1 MRVLSKYCNLA
12 ARLRTCLH
20 GMPMQYIIYMPE
32 TLNLTNSTSGA
43 PLTLEMIKG
52 VLVKEVLARPTLC
65 IGDVAAMLGVGP
77 RTLSAVL
84 KREGGGNFCSFIS
97 DLRLAEAERL
107 LRLHRYARFSAE
119 QIGLMVGF
127 ASRQS
132 FYPHF
137 KEKYG
142 CTPIEYRSRN
152 LNDNQRPEDA
162 DY

>member
-1 MRVLSKYCNLA
+1 
-12 ARLRTCLH
+12 
-20 GMPMQYIIYMPE
+20 MPE
-32 TLNLTNSTSGA
+32 TINASKARPVAS
-43 PLTLEMIKG
+43 LTLEQIKG

-65 IGDVAAMLGVGP
+65 IGDVASMLGVGP

-97 DLRLAEAERL
+97 DLRLAEAARL

-119 QIGLMVGF
+119 QIGLMAGF

-152 LNDNQRPEDA
+152 LNENKRPEDA

>member
-1 MRVLSKYCNLA
+1 
-12 ARLRTCLH
+12 
-20 GMPMQYIIYMPE
+20 MPE
-32 TLNLTNSTSGA
+32 TINASKARPVAS
-43 PLTLEMIKG
+43 LTLEQIKG
-52 VLVKEVLARPTLC
+52 AMGKEVLARPKLS

-84 KREGGGNFCSFIS
+84 KREGNGNFRSFVS
-97 DLRLAEAERL
+97 DLRLAEAARL

-119 QIGLMVGF
+119 QIGLMAGF

-152 LNDNQRPEDA
+152 LNENKRPEDA

>member
-1 MRVLSKYCNLA
+1 
-12 ARLRTCLH
+12 
-20 GMPMQYIIYMPE
+20 MPE
-32 TLNLTNSTSGA
+32 TINASKARPGA
-43 PLTLEMIKG
+43 SLTLEQIKG
-52 VLVKEVLARPTLC
+52 VLGKEVLARPKLS

-84 KREGGGNFCSFIS
+84 KREGCGNFCSFVS
-97 DLRLAEAERL
+97 DLRLAEAARL

-119 QIGLMVGF
+119 QIGLMAGF

-152 LNDNQRPEDA
+152 NNENKRPEDA

>member
-1 MRVLSKYCNLA
+1 
-12 ARLRTCLH
+12 
-20 GMPMQYIIYMPE
+20 MPE
-32 TLNLTNSTSGA
+32 TINASKARPGA
-43 PLTLEMIKG
+43 SLTLEQIKG
-52 VLVKEVLARPTLC
+52 AMGKEVLARPKLS

-84 KREGGGNFCSFIS
+84 KREGCGNFRSFVS

-107 LRLHRYARFSAE
+107 LRLRRYARFSAE

-142 CTPIEYRSRN
+142 CTPIEYRRRK
-152 LNDNQRPEDA
+152 LNNHKVQGDA
-162 DY
+162 DF

>member
-1 MRVLSKYCNLA
+1 
-12 ARLRTCLH
+12 
-20 GMPMQYIIYMPE
+20 MPIQYIIYMPE
-32 TLNLTNSTSGA
+32 TLNLTNVTPGA

-84 KREGGGNFCSFIS
+84 KREGNGNFCSFVS
-97 DLRLAEAERL
+97 DLRLAEAARL

-137 KEKYG
+137 KKKYG
-142 CTPIEYRSRN
+142 CTPIEYRRRK
-152 LNDNQRPEDA
+152 LNNYKEQGDA
-162 DY
+162 DF

>member
-1 MRVLSKYCNLA
+1 
-12 ARLRTCLH
+12 
-20 GMPMQYIIYMPE
+20 MPE
-32 TLNLTNSTSGA
+32 TLNSTNSTPGA

-84 KREGGGNFCSFIS
+84 KREGCGNFRSFVS

-142 CTPIEYRSRN
+142 CTPIEYRSRK
-152 LNDNQRPEDA
+152 LNENKRPEDA
-162 DY
+162 DF

>member
-1 MRVLSKYCNLA
+1 
-12 ARLRTCLH
+12 
-20 GMPMQYIIYMPE
+20 MPE
-32 TLNLTNSTSGA
+32 TLNLTNSTPVA
-43 PLTLEMIKG
+43 PLTLEIIKG

-84 KREGGGNFCSFIS
+84 KREGCGNFRSFVS

-152 LNDNQRPEDA
+152 INENKRPEDA
-162 DY
+162 DF

>member
-1 MRVLSKYCNLA
+1 
-12 ARLRTCLH
+12 
-20 GMPMQYIIYMPE
+20 MPE
-32 TLNLTNSTSGA
+32 TINASKARPVAS
-43 PLTLEMIKG
+43 LTLEQIKG
-52 VLVKEVLARPTLC
+52 AMGKEVLARPKLS
-65 IGDVAAMLGVGP
+65 IGDVAALLGVGP

-84 KREGGGNFCSFIS
+84 KREGCGNFCSFVS
-97 DLRLAEAERL
+97 DLRLAEAARL

-119 QIGLMVGF
+119 QIGLMAGF

-152 LNDNQRPEDA
+152 INENKRPEDA

>member
-1 MRVLSKYCNLA
+1 
-12 ARLRTCLH
+12 
-20 GMPMQYIIYMPE
+20 MPE
-32 TLNLTNSTSGA
+32 TINASKARPGA
-43 PLTLEMIKG
+43 SLTLEQIKD
-52 VLVKEVLARPTLC
+52 VLGKEVLARPKLS

-84 KREGGGNFCSFIS
+84 KREGCGNFCSFVS
-97 DLRLAEAERL
+97 DLRLAEAARL

-119 QIGLMVGF
+119 QIGLMAGF

-152 LNDNQRPEDA
+152 LNENKRPEDA
-162 DY
+162 DF

>member
-1 MRVLSKYCNLA
+1 
-12 ARLRTCLH
+12 
-20 GMPMQYIIYMPE
+20 MPE
-32 TLNLTNSTSGA
+32 TLNLTKTTPGVS
-43 PLTLEMIKG
+43 LTLEKIKG
-52 VLVKEVLARPTLC
+52 VLVKEVLSRPTLC

-84 KREGGGNFCSFIS
+84 KREGCGNFRSFVS

-107 LRLHRYARFSAE
+107 LRLRRYARFSAE

-137 KEKYG
+137 KKKYG
-142 CTPIEYRSRN
+142 CTPIEYRKRN
-152 LNDNQRPEDA
+152 LKNNQESEDA
-162 DY
+162 DF

>member
-1 MRVLSKYCNLA
+1 
-12 ARLRTCLH
+12 
-20 GMPMQYIIYMPE
+20 MPE
-32 TLNLTNSTSGA
+32 TLNLTNSTPGA
-43 PLTLEMIKG
+43 SLTLEMIKG

-84 KREGGGNFCSFIS
+84 KREVGGNFCSFIS

-152 LNDNQRPEDA
+152 LNENKRPEDA
-162 DY
+162 DF

>member
-1 MRVLSKYCNLA
+1 
-12 ARLRTCLH
+12 
-20 GMPMQYIIYMPE
+20 MPE
-32 TLNLTNSTSGA
+32 TINASKARPVA
-43 PLTLEMIKG
+43 PLTLEQIKG
-52 VLVKEVLARPTLC
+52 AMGKEVLARPKLS

-84 KREGGGNFCSFIS
+84 KREGCGNFRSFVS

-119 QIGLMVGF
+119 QIGLMAGF

-152 LNDNQRPEDA
+152 INENKRPEDA

>member
-1 MRVLSKYCNLA
+1 MS
-12 ARLRTCLH
+12 
-20 GMPMQYIIYMPE
+20 E
-32 TLNLTNSTSGA
+32 TLNLTNSTPGA

-84 KREGGGNFCSFIS
+84 KRERNGNFCSFIS
-97 DLRLAEAERL
+97 DLRLAEAARL

-137 KEKYG
+137 KSKYG
-142 CTPIEYRSRN
+142 CTPIEYRRRK
-152 LNDNQRPEDA
+152 LNNHKVQGDA
-162 DY
+162 DF

>member
-1 MRVLSKYCNLA
+1 
-12 ARLRTCLH
+12 
-20 GMPMQYIIYMPE
+20 MPE

-84 KREGGGNFCSFIS
+84 KREGCGNFRSFVS

-152 LNDNQRPEDA
+152 LNENKRPEDA
-162 DY
+162 DF

>member
-1 MRVLSKYCNLA
+1 
-12 ARLRTCLH
+12 
-20 GMPMQYIIYMPE
+20 MPE

-84 KREGGGNFCSFIS
+84 KREGCGNFCSFIS

-119 QIGLMVGF
+119 QIGLMAGF

-152 LNDNQRPEDA
+152 LNENKRPEDV

>member
-1 MRVLSKYCNLA
+1 
-12 ARLRTCLH
+12 
-20 GMPMQYIIYMPE
+20 MPE
-32 TLNLTNSTSGA
+32 TINASKARPIAS
-43 PLTLEMIKG
+43 LTLEQIKG
-52 VLVKEVLARPTLC
+52 VLVKEMLARPKLS

-84 KREGGGNFCSFIS
+84 KRDGCGNFCSFVS
-97 DLRLAEAERL
+97 DLRLAEAARL

-119 QIGLMVGF
+119 QIGLMAGF

-152 LNDNQRPEDA
+152 LNENKRPEDA

>member
-1 MRVLSKYCNLA
+1 
-12 ARLRTCLH
+12 
-20 GMPMQYIIYMPE
+20 MPE
-32 TLNLTNSTSGA
+32 TINASKARPGA
-43 PLTLEMIKG
+43 SLTLEQIKG
-52 VLVKEVLARPTLC
+52 VLVKEVLARPKLS

-84 KREGGGNFCSFIS
+84 KREGCGNFCSFVS
-97 DLRLAEAERL
+97 DLRLAEAARL

-119 QIGLMVGF
+119 QIGLMAGF

-152 LNDNQRPEDA
+152 NNENKRPEDA

>member
-1 MRVLSKYCNLA
+1 
-12 ARLRTCLH
+12 
-20 GMPMQYIIYMPE
+20 MPE
-32 TLNLTNSTSGA
+32 TLNLTNVTPGA

-65 IGDVAAMLGVGP
+65 IGEVAAMLGVGP

-119 QIGLMVGF
+119 QIGLMAGF

-152 LNDNQRPEDA
+152 LNENKRPEDA
-162 DY
+162 DF

>member
-1 MRVLSKYCNLA
+1 
-12 ARLRTCLH
+12 
-20 GMPMQYIIYMPE
+20 MPE
-32 TLNLTNSTSGA
+32 TINASKARPGA
-43 PLTLEMIKG
+43 SLTLEQIKD
-52 VLVKEVLARPTLC
+52 VLGKEVLARPKLS

-84 KREGGGNFCSFIS
+84 KREGCGNFCSFVS
-97 DLRLAEAERL
+97 DLRLVEAARL

-119 QIGLMVGF
+119 QIGLMAGF

-137 KEKYG
+137 QGKYG

-152 LNDNQRPEDA
+152 LNENNRPEDA

>member
-1 MRVLSKYCNLA
+1 
-12 ARLRTCLH
+12 
-20 GMPMQYIIYMPE
+20 MPE
-32 TLNLTNSTSGA
+32 TINASKARPVAS
-43 PLTLEMIKG
+43 LTLEQIKG
-52 VLVKEVLARPTLC
+52 AMGKEVLARPKLS

-84 KREGGGNFCSFIS
+84 KREGCGNFCSFVS
-97 DLRLAEAERL
+97 DLRLAEAARL

-119 QIGLMVGF
+119 QIGLMAGF

-152 LNDNQRPEDA
+152 LNENKRPEDA

>member
-1 MRVLSKYCNLA
+1 
-12 ARLRTCLH
+12 
-20 GMPMQYIIYMPE
+20 MPIQYIIYMPE

-84 KREGGGNFCSFIS
+84 KREGCGNFCSFIS

-119 QIGLMVGF
+119 QIGLMAGF

-152 LNDNQRPEDA
+152 LNENKRPEDA
-162 DY
+162 DF

>member
-1 MRVLSKYCNLA
+1 
-12 ARLRTCLH
+12 
-20 GMPMQYIIYMPE
+20 MPE
-32 TLNLTNSTSGA
+32 TLNSTNSTPGA

-84 KREGGGNFCSFIS
+84 KREGCGNFRSFVS

-152 LNDNQRPEDA
+152 LNENTRPEDA

>member
-1 MRVLSKYCNLA
+1 
-12 ARLRTCLH
+12 
-20 GMPMQYIIYMPE
+20 MPE
-32 TLNLTNSTSGA
+32 TINASKARPGA
-43 PLTLEMIKG
+43 SLTLEQIKG
-52 VLVKEVLARPTLC
+52 AMGKEVLARPKLS

-84 KREGGGNFCSFIS
+84 KREGCGNFRSFVS

-107 LRLHRYARFSAE
+107 LRLRRYARFSAE
-119 QIGLMVGF
+119 QIGLMAGF

-152 LNDNQRPEDA
+152 LNENKRPEDA

>member
-1 MRVLSKYCNLA
+1 
-12 ARLRTCLH
+12 
-20 GMPMQYIIYMPE
+20 MPE
-32 TLNLTNSTSGA
+32 TLNLTNSTPGA

-65 IGDVAAMLGVGP
+65 IGDVAAMLGVGS

-137 KEKYG
+137 KSKYG
-142 CTPIEYRSRN
+142 CTPIEYRRRK
-152 LNDNQRPEDA
+152 LNNHKVQGDA
-162 DY
+162 DF

>member
-1 MRVLSKYCNLA
+1 
-12 ARLRTCLH
+12 
-20 GMPMQYIIYMPE
+20 MPE
-32 TLNLTNSTSGA
+32 TLNLTNVTPGA

-84 KREGGGNFCSFIS
+84 KREGCGNFCSFIS

-119 QIGLMVGF
+119 QIGLMAGF

-152 LNDNQRPEDA
+152 LNENKRPEDA
-162 DY
+162 DF

>member
-1 MRVLSKYCNLA
+1 
-12 ARLRTCLH
+12 
-20 GMPMQYIIYMPE
+20 MPE
-32 TLNLTNSTSGA
+32 TINASKARPVAS
-43 PLTLEMIKG
+43 LTLEQIKG
-52 VLVKEVLARPTLC
+52 AMGKEVLARPKLS

-97 DLRLAEAERL
+97 DLRLAEAARL

-119 QIGLMVGF
+119 QIGLMAGF

-137 KEKYG
+137 KSKYG
-142 CTPIEYRSRN
+142 CTPIEYRRRK
-152 LNDNQRPEDA
+152 LNNHKVQGDA
-162 DY
+162 DF

>member
-1 MRVLSKYCNLA
+1 
-12 ARLRTCLH
+12 
-20 GMPMQYIIYMPE
+20 MPE
-32 TLNLTNSTSGA
+32 TINASKARPVAS
-43 PLTLEMIKG
+43 LTLEQIKG
-52 VLVKEVLARPTLC
+52 AMGKEVLARPKLS

-84 KREGGGNFCSFIS
+84 KREGNGNFCSFVS

-107 LRLHRYARFSAE
+107 LRLCRYARFSAE

-137 KEKYG
+137 KSKYG
-142 CTPIEYRSRN
+142 CTPIEYRRRK
-152 LNDNQRPEDA
+152 LNNHKVQGDA
-162 DY
+162 DF

>member
-1 MRVLSKYCNLA
+1 
-12 ARLRTCLH
+12 
-20 GMPMQYIIYMPE
+20 MPE
-32 TLNLTNSTSGA
+32 TINESKARPVAS
-43 PLTLEMIKG
+43 LTLEQIKG
-52 VLVKEVLARPTLC
+52 AMGKEVLARPKLS

-84 KREGGGNFCSFIS
+84 KREGNGNFCSFVS
-97 DLRLAEAERL
+97 DLRLAEAARL

-119 QIGLMVGF
+119 QIGLMAGF

-152 LNDNQRPEDA
+152 LNENKRPEDA

>member
-1 MRVLSKYCNLA
+1 
-12 ARLRTCLH
+12 
-20 GMPMQYIIYMPE
+20 MPE
-32 TLNLTNSTSGA
+32 TINASKARPGA
-43 PLTLEMIKG
+43 SLTLEQIKG
-52 VLVKEVLARPTLC
+52 AMGKEVLARPKLS
-65 IGDVAAMLGVGP
+65 IGDVATMLGVGP

-84 KREGGGNFCSFIS
+84 KREGCGNFCSFVS
-97 DLRLAEAERL
+97 DLRLAEAARL

-119 QIGLMVGF
+119 QIGLMAGF

-152 LNDNQRPEDA
+152 LNENKRPEDA

>member
-1 MRVLSKYCNLA
+1 
-12 ARLRTCLH
+12 
-20 GMPMQYIIYMPE
+20 MPE
-32 TLNLTNSTSGA
+32 TINASKARPVAS
-43 PLTLEMIKG
+43 LTLEQIKG
-52 VLVKEVLARPTLC
+52 AMGKEVLARPKLS

-84 KREGGGNFCSFIS
+84 KREGIGNFCSFVS
-97 DLRLAEAERL
+97 DLRLAEAARL

-119 QIGLMVGF
+119 QIGLMAGF

-152 LNDNQRPEDA
+152 LNENKRPEDA
-162 DY
+162 DF

>member
-1 MRVLSKYCNLA
+1 MA
-12 ARLRTCLH
+12 CL
-20 GMPMQYIIYMPE
+20 YNIIYMPE
-32 TLNLTNSTSGA
+32 ILNLTNSTPGA

-97 DLRLAEAERL
+97 DLRLSEAERL
-107 LRLHRYARFSAE
+107 LRLLRYARFSAE

-152 LNDNQRPEDA
+152 LNENKRPEDV

>member
-1 MRVLSKYCNLA
+1 
-12 ARLRTCLH
+12 
-20 GMPMQYIIYMPE
+20 MPE
-32 TLNLTNSTSGA
+32 TINASKARPGA
-43 PLTLEMIKG
+43 SLTLEQIKG
-52 VLVKEVLARPTLC
+52 VLVKEMLARPKLS

-84 KREGGGNFCSFIS
+84 KRDGCGNFCSFVS
-97 DLRLAEAERL
+97 DLRLAEAARL

-119 QIGLMVGF
+119 QIGLMAGF

-142 CTPIEYRSRN
+142 CTPVDYRGRN
-152 LNDNQRPEDA
+152 INENKRPEDA

>member
-1 MRVLSKYCNLA
+1 
-12 ARLRTCLH
+12 
-20 GMPMQYIIYMPE
+20 MPE
-32 TLNLTNSTSGA
+32 TINASKARPGA
-43 PLTLEMIKG
+43 SLTLEQIKG
-52 VLVKEVLARPTLC
+52 AMGKEVLARPKLS
-65 IGDVAAMLGVGP
+65 IGDVATMLGVGP

-84 KREGGGNFCSFIS
+84 KRERCGNFCSFVS
-97 DLRLAEAERL
+97 DLRLAEAARL

-119 QIGLMVGF
+119 QIGLMAGF

-152 LNDNQRPEDA
+152 LNENKRPEDA

>member
-1 MRVLSKYCNLA
+1 
-12 ARLRTCLH
+12 
-20 GMPMQYIIYMPE
+20 MPE
-32 TLNLTNSTSGA
+32 TINASKARPVAS
-43 PLTLEMIKG
+43 LTLEQIKG
-52 VLVKEVLARPTLC
+52 AMGKEVLARPKLS

-84 KREGGGNFCSFIS
+84 TREGCGTFCSFVS
-97 DLRLAEAERL
+97 DLRLAEAARL

-119 QIGLMVGF
+119 QIGLMAGF

-152 LNDNQRPEDA
+152 LNENKRPEDV

>member
-1 MRVLSKYCNLA
+1 
-12 ARLRTCLH
+12 
-20 GMPMQYIIYMPE
+20 MPE
-32 TLNLTNSTSGA
+32 TINASKARPGA
-43 PLTLEMIKG
+43 SLTLEQIKG
-52 VLVKEVLARPTLC
+52 VLVKEVLARPKLS

-84 KREGGGNFCSFIS
+84 KREGCGNFCSFVS
-97 DLRLAEAERL
+97 DLRLAEAARL

-119 QIGLMVGF
+119 QIGLMAGF

-152 LNDNQRPEDA
+152 LNENKRPEDA